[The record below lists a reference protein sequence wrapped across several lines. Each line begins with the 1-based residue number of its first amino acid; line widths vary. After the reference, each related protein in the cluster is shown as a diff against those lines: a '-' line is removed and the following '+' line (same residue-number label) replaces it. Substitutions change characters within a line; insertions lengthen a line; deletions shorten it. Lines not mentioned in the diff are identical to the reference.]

1 MAKRILYK
9 NNCIPQEQVS
19 SGGKYYPDSDCGKN
33 LAGSHLLE
41 LGSDTITT
49 NTITSS
55 ADLGSDSGFDFIAV
69 KVTSGDDVTLSLDN
83 GTTQIITISEGEC
96 FSSKIASGAQPYV
109 TISGTST
116 VEYITG
122 T

>member
-1 MAKRILYK
+1 MDTLNFK
-9 NNCIPQEQVS
+9 NKNTFTRQIIEEPRKGVP
-19 SGGKYYPDSDCGKN
+19 KKDSD
-33 LAGSHLLE
+33 
-41 LGSDTITT
+41 
-49 NTITSS
+49 
-55 ADLGSDSGFDFIAV
+55 FDFIAV